1 MVPYGPGHP
10 DVGPW
15 LAERAVSRETDQVSV
30 TRRLVVCCDGTW
42 NTATDHTNVRRLHD
56 RLATTDDQ
64 LPHYVEGLGTDGGP
78 VRRAL
83 EGAFGVGLSEAIRAI
98 YRWLAETFRPG
109 DELVF
114 VGYSRGAFTARS
126 TVGMLARCGLVAFAA
141 DQDDAER
148 DAVVARV
155 FAEGYRAGRDLD
167 GLTFHPGF
175 APDDRAPVAFLGVWD
190 TVGALGIPRT
200 FGLLSGLA
208 GRDRVEFH
216 DLELAPDV
224 RHARQAVALDERR
237 GPYVPSLWTTPPADR
252 HASFAQVWFP
262 GGHGDVGGGGPDTG
276 LSDGALRWMLDELDA
291 TIAPRWRDGAPA
303 RPVGDPCGPLDDG
316 VTGVWRVLSPR
327 PRPAPRV
334 VEDAPDVS
342 ASAVAR
348 RHCALDPPYRPGRVL
363 AVGESAEVAVGAD
376 EPWVETGLYLP
387 PGRYALAVSGR
398 WRDHGVASPGAGA
411 SPWPVPSW
419 PSYAVGT
426 ALDGVRR
433 LVEHVT
439 GNPRSDVVGSRR
451 VPEAAWLE
459 LVAAVADDVVD
470 VDGTVHEGTTVP
482 IGPTGDREL
491 ATTRGGYLYAF
502 ANDAWTGYGSNGGAV
517 ALEVVRVT

>member
-1 MVPYGPGHP
+1 M
-10 DVGPW
+10 
-15 LAERAVSRETDQVSV
+15 SV

-56 RLATTDDQ
+56 RLAVTDEQ
-64 LPHYVEGLGTDGGP
+64 LPRYFEGLATDGGP
-78 VRRAL
+78 VRRVL
-83 EGAFGVGLSEAIRAI
+83 DGAFGTGLPEAIREI
-98 YRWLAETFRPG
+98 CRWLAETFRPG
-109 DELVF
+109 DELVLL
-114 VGYSRGAFTARS
+114 GYSRGAFTARS
-126 TVGMLARCGLVAFAA
+126 TVGMLARCGLVAFSA
-141 DQDDAER
+141 DQDDAAR

-155 FAEGYRAGRDLD
+155 FSEGYRAGRDLE

-175 APDDRAPVAFLGVWD
+175 APDDRAPIAFLGVWD

-208 GRDRVEFH
+208 GTERVEFH

-237 GPYVPSLWTTPPADR
+237 GPYVPSLWPTPPPDR
-252 HASFAQVWFP
+252 HTTFAQVWFP
-262 GGHGDVGGGGPDTG
+262 GGHGDVGGGGSGTA

-291 TIAPRWRDGAPA
+291 TIAPRWRTDAPP
-303 RPVGDPCGPLDDG
+303 RPEGDPCGPHDDG
-316 VTGVWRVLSPR
+316 VDGLWRLLSPR

-334 VEDAPDVS
+334 VEGAPDVS

-348 RHCALDPPYRPGRVL
+348 RRCDSVDSWDPPYRPGRVL
-363 AVGESAEVAVGAD
+363 AVGESAVVAVGAD
-376 EPWVETGLYLP
+376 EPWVETGLFLV
-387 PGRYALAVSGR
+387 PGRYALAVSGE
-398 WRDHGVASPGAGA
+398 WRDHGAASPGTGA
-411 SPWPVPSW
+411 SPWPVTSW
-419 PSYAVGT
+419 PAYTVGT

-433 LVEHVT
+433 LVERVT
-439 GNPRSDVVGSRR
+439 GNARSDVVGSRR

-470 VDGTVHEGTTVP
+470 VDGTVREGTTVP
-482 IGPTGDREL
+482 IGPTGHHEL
-491 ATTRGGYLYAF
+491 ATARGGYLYAF

-517 ALEVVRVT
+517 ALSVARVG